1 MKRYFEAFSRKLIW
15 RALSHL
21 KIGHLTIEFE
31 GKIKHFGQLDHSDL
45 SVHVHIHSPAFFRR
59 ILLNGSVGAGES
71 FMLGEW
77 TVSDLTLFIR
87 LMIKNSAALKATEG
101 ALAKFGMAWQAFYY
115 RLKPNTVTGA
125 KKNIIKHYDLGND
138 FFATFLDKK
147 MMYSA
152 AVYPTAT
159 ATLEDAASYKL
170 QVICE
175 KLKLKPGDKVLEI
188 GTGWGGLALYAA
200 QHYGCEITTTTI
212 SEAQYTW
219 AHQAI
224 QSANLGHKI
233 HLLKED
239 YRMLTGRYDKI
250 VSIEMIEAVG
260 HRYLGTYLK
269 KLASLLTE
277 NGQIL
282 IQAICISDQ
291 HYERAKY
298 EADFIKQYI
307 FPGGFLPSLTAI
319 ASTLTEKTNLRIIGV
334 EDIGLHYAKTL
345 FDWRQRFIEATDQIM
360 AMGYSLIF
368 FRMWIYYLC
377 YCEAAF
383 LEQYISDFQIVMIK
397 SGNQL

>member
-1 MKRYFEAFSRKLIW
+1 
-15 RALSHL
+15 
-21 KIGHLTIEFE
+21 
-31 GKIKHFGQLDHSDL
+31 
-45 SVHVHIHSPAFFRR
+45 
-59 ILLNGSVGAGES
+59 
-71 FMLGEW
+71 
-77 TVSDLTLFIR
+77 
-87 LMIKNSAALKATEG
+87 
-101 ALAKFGMAWQAFYY
+101 
-115 RLKPNTVTGA
+115 
-125 KKNIIKHYDLGND
+125 
-138 FFATFLDKK
+138 
-147 MMYSA
+147 
-152 AVYPTAT
+152 
-159 ATLEDAASYKL
+159 
-170 QVICE
+170 VICE

-212 SEAQYTW
+212 SEAQYSW

-345 FDWRQRFIEATDQIM
+345 FDWRQRFIEATNQIM

-397 SGNQL
+397 SGN